1 VVVTIV
7 KKIAYFVF
15 GILLL
20 IVGGNVLSTASE
32 LHEVVANQIHRVN
45 SLPESGGLIVLGSV
59 LIAGAS
65 ILRRRKAER
74 SR

>member
-1 VVVTIV
+1 VVIIV

-20 IVGGNVLSTASE
+20 ILWGSIFSGASE
-32 LHEVVANQIHRVN
+32 LHEVVANQIHWVN
-45 SLPESGGLIVLGSV
+45 ALPESGGLVVLGSV
-59 LIAGAS
+59 LIVGAS
-65 ILRRRKAER
+65 ILRRRKTER